1 MSTENEQ
8 LPTYRVRAR
17 NTSADSENKI
27 HDDTVAA
34 SYGFRGGLVPG
45 VTVYGY
51 MTVPI
56 VARFR
61 HDWLDRGSM
70 QVKFH
75 QPFYEGEEVAVLAE
89 VDSDSQPLKITVL
102 ARREDGTV
110 CATGLA
116 TVNDS
121 SRWLGEPR
129 REDYPLADLP
139 VYEARP
145 PASRETCIPGKALG
159 TLKERIDLR
168 DAESGFLQ
176 RIDERLDLYYGGNA
190 VAHPAMLLA
199 MANHSLMHNFELGPW
214 IHTSS
219 DLINLSVARDGEE
232 ISVRGR
238 VADCYERK
246 GHEFVVLNLLL
257 VANGG
262 RVVQQVRHTAIYRP
276 RVKSVSQEDANS

>member
-1 MSTENEQ
+1 MNEH

-56 VARFR
+56 AGRFG
-61 HDWLDRGSM
+61 HDWLERGSM

-75 QPFYEGEEVAVLAE
+75 QPFYEGEEVAIMSE
-89 VDSDSQPLKITVL
+89 VDSDSGPPKISVV
-102 ARREDGTV
+102 ASREDGTA
-110 CATGLA
+110 CATALA
-116 TVNDS
+116 TVNDD

-129 REDYPLADLP
+129 LELYPVADLP
-139 VYEARP
+139 AIDARP
-145 PASRETCIPGKALG
+145 PASREACVPGKTLG
-159 TLKERIDLR
+159 TLSEQLDLR
-168 DAESGFLQ
+168 AAESGFLQ

-214 IHTSS
+214 IHTAS
-219 DLINLSVARDGEE
+219 DLINLSEARDGEE

-238 VADCYERK
+238 VLDCYERK

-257 VANGG
+257 VANGE
-262 RVVQQVRHTAIYRP
+262 RMIQQVRHTAIYKP
-276 RVKSVSQEDANS
+276 RTKSASQ

>member
-1 MSTENEQ
+1 MDEQ

-27 HDDTVAA
+27 HDDAVAA

-51 MTVPI
+51 MTFPI
-56 VARFR
+56 VARFG
-61 HDWLDRGSM
+61 HDWLERGSM

-75 QPFYEGEEVAVLAE
+75 QPFYEGEEVAVQAE
-89 VDSDSQPLKITVL
+89 VDGDSDPLKISVV
-102 ARREDGTV
+102 ASREDGTA
-110 CATGLA
+110 CATALA
-116 TVNDS
+116 TVNDD
-121 SRWLGEPR
+121 SRWLGEPQL
-129 REDYPLADLP
+129 DVYPIADLP
-139 VYEARP
+139 DYEERP
-145 PASRETCIPGKALG
+145 PASREACIPGQTLG
-159 TLKERIDLR
+159 TLRERVDLR

-199 MANHSLMHNFELGPW
+199 MANHTLMHNFELGPW

-219 DLINLSVARDGEE
+219 DLINLSAARHGEE

-238 VADCYERK
+238 ILDCYERK

-257 VANGG
+257 VANGE
-262 RVVQQVRHTAIYRP
+262 RMIQQVRHTAIYRP
-276 RVKSVSQEDANS
+276 RAKSASPENTA

>member
-8 LPTYRVRAR
+8 LPLYRVRAR

-56 VARFR
+56 VARFQ
-61 HDWLDRGSM
+61 HDWLERGSM

-75 QPFYEGEEVAVLAE
+75 QPFYEGEEVTVLAE
-89 VDSDSQPLKITVL
+89 VDSDSDPHKITVI

-129 REDYPLADLP
+129 LEDYPLADLSSH
-139 VYEARP
+139 EARP
-145 PASRETCIPGKALG
+145 PASRETCIPGKTLR
-159 TLKERIDLR
+159 TLKEKIDLKE
-168 DAESGFLQ
+168 AESGFLR
-176 RIDERLDLYYGGNA
+176 RIDEHLDLYYGGNA

-199 MANHSLMHNFELGPW
+199 MANHSLMHNFDLGPW

-219 DLINLSVARDGEE
+219 DLINLSAARDGEE
-232 ISVRGR
+232 ISVRGH
-238 VADCYERK
+238 VADSYERK

-257 VANGG
+257 VADGE
-262 RVVQQVRHTAIYRP
+262 RVVQQVRHTAIYKP
-276 RVKSVSQEDANS
+276 RKKTEMRGT

>member
-1 MSTENEQ
+1 MSNENEQ
-8 LPTYRVRAR
+8 LPLYRVRAR

-56 VARFR
+56 VARFA
-61 HDWLDRGSM
+61 HDWLERGSM

-75 QPFYEGEEVAVLAE
+75 QPFYEGEEVSVQAE
-89 VDSDSQPLKITVL
+89 VDWDSEPVKVTVI
-102 ARREDGTV
+102 AQREDGTV

-129 REDYPLADLP
+129 LEEYPVADLP
-139 VYEARP
+139 VPEARP
-145 PASRETCIPGKALG
+145 PASRETCVPGKVLG
-159 TLKERIDLR
+159 TLNERVDLKG
-168 DAESGFLQ
+168 AGSGFLQ
-176 RIDERLDLYYGGNA
+176 RIDERLDLYRGGSG
-190 VAHPAMLLA
+190 VAHPAMLLG
-199 MANHSLMHNFELGPW
+199 MANHVLMHNFELGPW
-214 IHTSS
+214 IHTAS
-219 DLINLSVARDGEE
+219 DLINLSLARDGEE
-232 ISVRGR
+232 ITVRGR

-246 GHEFVVLNLLL
+246 GHEFVALNLLL
-257 VANGG
+257 VADGE
-262 RVVQQVRHTAIYRP
+262 RIVQQVRHTAIYKP
-276 RVKSVSQEDANS
+276 RVSTGKKEE